1 MTQTL
6 EAVYDGSVI
15 HPNEPVQ
22 LEANTRIRI
31 IIESLP
37 EADPQLGKTGKPH
50 SFLDAALAANL
61 EGFPSDYSANIDHYL
76 YGVEKVQETA
86 HDE

>member
-15 HPNEPVQ
+15 HPNEPIQ
-22 LEANTRIRI
+22 LEANTRVRI

-37 EADPQLGKTGKPH
+37 KDDVKPR
-50 SFLDAALAANL
+50 SFLDTALSLKL
-61 EGFPSDYSANIDHYL
+61 EGLPPDFSENVDHYL
-76 YGVEKVQETA
+76 YGLDKKEQTQ
-86 HDE
+86 DE

>member
-37 EADPQLGKTGKPH
+37 ESEPQPGKTGKPH
-50 SFLDAALAANL
+50 SLLDTALSLKL
-61 EGFPSDYSANIDHYL
+61 EGLPPDFSENIDHYL
-76 YGVEKVQETA
+76 YGVEKVRETTQ
-86 HDE
+86 DE